1 MAYQARRQKRF
12 TETFELL
19 NEDDEVVQT
28 LFVDLDADSI
38 VSKLNRKY
46 ADLTRALAD
55 TTRAKRD
62 AQNNEEIAAAFETLG
77 KATVDLFEAVFGQE
91 DTKVITD
98 FYDGNYIEMVK
109 EVTPF
114 ITKHVIPRC
123 IEIKNENQGEI
134 LKSYNRKQRRAF
146 MRLKK

>member
-55 TTRAKRD
+55 TKKAKRD

-114 ITKHVIPRC
+114 ITKHAIPRC

>member
-1 MAYQARRQKRF
+1 MAYQARRRKRF

-19 NEDDEVVQT
+19 NEDEEVVQT
-28 LFVDLDADSI
+28 LVVDLDADSI

-46 ADLTRALAD
+46 TDLTQALAD
-55 TTRAKRD
+55 TTKAKRD
-62 AQNNEEIAAAFETLG
+62 ARNNEEIAAAFETLG

-123 IEIKNENQGEI
+123 IDIKNENQGEI